1 MSIKTR
7 LLHASGL
14 TLIDCLVNLKAHD
27 FAEGVFGELGFSDFK
42 HTDFLVCNGISVE
55 EICKKVR
62 KDVETFVGDADQFDD
77 ITMLSIRLNQCVE
90 E

>member
-1 MSIKTR
+1 MNYY
-7 LLHASGL
+7 
-14 TLIDCLVNLKAHD
+14 NL
-27 FAEGVFGELGFSDFK
+27 E
-42 HTDFLVCNGISVE
+42 VE